1 MQGWFFVILWVS
13 MAKQKKKRNKVY
25 RGTDASVNKPIV
37 TRISAA
43 NRNKAQQW
51 WFDKK
56 RIAKPLLI
64 AAGIAIAVIGLIIEL
79 IRLATT

>member
-1 MQGWFFVILWVS
+1 

-25 RGTDASVNKPIV
+25 QGAATQRPIV

-43 NRNKAQQW
+43 NRNSVQQW

-56 RIAKPLLI
+56 RIAKPALI
-64 AAGIAIAVIGLIIEL
+64 TAGIAIVVLWLLSEL
-79 IRLATT
+79 LRLVF